1 MIPDRFRDRIL
12 VHATAVYS
20 IKGYPL
26 MLAIQGAPGVGKSY
40 QTFEVLRTA
49 GFAVIRESATKFQG
63 KHEGDGNRLIM
74 AEYQRAIET
83 ARDPACASP
92 AILIEDFDLSTA
104 VQKEGVTYTVNSDLL
119 NGFLMNLTDDVA
131 MEFPDDPIRI
141 PIFLTGNDFSLLYGP
156 LKRHG
161 RLDVFTWD
169 PSTDDVHAILTDLFM
184 GLVDEPSDGAA
195 AVLGELGMPTIASLK
210 FALDRIRADWNF
222 RQIVQSPEAHRMGRA
237 KLQDVQFSPME
248 GMGVE
253 TFVELLCSEYWAIET
268 PSNHLA
274 ERKER

>member
-1 MIPDRFRDRIL
+1 
-12 VHATAVYS
+12 
-20 IKGYPL
+20 

-40 QTFEVLRTA
+40 QTFKVLQAA

-63 KHEGDGNRLIM
+63 KHEGDGRRLVI
-74 AEYQRAIET
+74 AEYERAIET
-83 ARDPACASP
+83 ARDRACASP

-169 PSTDDVHAILTDLFM
+169 PSIEDVHAILTDLFA
-184 GLVDEPSDGAA
+184 GLADNPSEGAA
-195 AVLGELGMPTIASLK
+195 IVLEELGMPTIASLK

-222 RQIVQSPEAHRMGRA
+222 RQIAQSPEAHFMGRA
-237 KLQDVQFSPME
+237 KLQDILFSPME
-248 GMGVE
+248 GMSTAE
-253 TFVELLCSEYWAIET
+253 FVGWLCKEYRAIET
-268 PSNHLA
+268 PSNYLA
-274 ERKER
+274 ERRNR

>member
-26 MLAIQGAPGVGKSY
+26 MLAIQGAPGVGRVIELSKS
-40 QTFEVLRTA
+40 LTA
-49 GFAVIRESATKFQG
+49 LFVESEKSATKFQG

-92 AILIEDFDLSTA
+92 AILIEDFDRSTA

-169 PSTDDVHAILTDLFM
+169 PSTDDLTLILETGSRF
-184 GLVDEPSDGAA
+184 
-195 AVLGELGMPTIASLK
+195 
-210 FALDRIRADWNF
+210 
-222 RQIVQSPEAHRMGRA
+222 GR
-237 KLQDVQFSPME
+237 
-248 GMGVE
+248 
-253 TFVELLCSEYWAIET
+253 
-268 PSNHLA
+268 
-274 ERKER
+274 